1 MQNNKIKV
9 TIGKPTGFCSGVKRA
24 IALVKQQ
31 AQQAKNGT
39 SVYTLG
45 PIIHN
50 SEVVNELKQLGVKTI
65 SNIKGLKPNTNN
77 KSIVIIRTHGCAPEG
92 IAKIK
97 KLGYKVIDATCPYVR
112 RVQNYALKFKNDGYT
127 TIVVGDKHHPEVKGI
142 LAYAKPQATVYDMNS
157 RFKVQGSKNWKLEIG
172 NWKFSKIGI
181 IGQTTIPSKLFQDAV
196 SSFNF
201 SDYQEI
207 RIFNTLCKES
217 LNRQKICKKI
227 ADEVDLMIVI
237 GSKKSANTLTLVDI
251 AKSNCSKVYLV
262 ENKKDLRNWKLEKRN
277 NLPQMSTDEY
287 KYKREK
293 RKYLCKSVA
302 KNYRVGVIA
311 GASTPQN
318 TVFEVVQEIKKITTK
333 GETH

>member
-142 LAYAKPQATVYDMNS
+142 LAYAQPLAKVFDVNS
-157 RFKVQGSKNWKLEIG
+157 KLKTQSSEL
-172 NWKFSKIGI
+172 NDSRIGI

-251 AKSNCSKVYLV
+251 AKSNCSKVYQV
-262 ENKKDLRNWKLEKRN
+262 ENKSELQRNWLT
-277 NLPQMSTDEY
+277 NLQ
-287 KYKREK
+287 RI
-293 RKYLCKSVA
+293 
-302 KNYRVGVIA
+302 GVIA